1 MRAHHYDVADASEDA
16 VRAAAGRLDRELR
29 EGAAVLA
36 AAGDELWA
44 QRLRDK
50 LAEVADLAAAELD
63 DLIDTIDGASKAMQ
77 AAGLHAEARKLVW
90 SVVDVLVIRDNIHHG
105 DPG

>member
-1 MRAHHYDVADASEDA
+1 MVHASKDA
-16 VRAAAGRLDRELR
+16 VRAAAGRLGRELS

-36 AAGDELWA
+36 AIGDEPWA
-44 QRLRDK
+44 QRLRGKRTD
-50 LAEVADLAAAELD
+50 LADLAAADLD

-77 AAGLHAEARKLVW
+77 AAGLHAEAHKLIW
-90 SVVDVLVIRDNIHHG
+90 SIVDVLVIRDNIHHV

>member
-1 MRAHHYDVADASEDA
+1 MADADEDA
-16 VRAAAGRLDRELR
+16 VRAAAERLDRELM
-29 EGAAVLA
+29 EGASVLA

-50 LAEVADLAAAELD
+50 LAELADLVAAELD
-63 DLIDTIDGASKAMQ
+63 DLMDTIDGASKAIQ
-77 AAGLHAEARKLVW
+77 AAGLHAEAHKLVW
-90 SVVDVLVIRDNIHHG
+90 SVADVLVIRDNIHHG